1 MHSAIGTRIRKI
13 INRFHSYLLSVTVS
27 VITIKGTE
35 SRLLELGR
43 VADIT
48 GGQVDL
54 LQLLIFSLIPRSC
67 IIIQE
72 ESAFPPPV
80 WPGYETKLL
89 FDRYVTAML
98 QSLFIGECG

>member
-1 MHSAIGTRIRKI
+1 MVTLHSAIGTRMI
-13 INRFHSYLLSVTVS
+13 IKRFHSYLLSVTVS

-54 LQLLIFSLIPRSC
+54 LTSLVSLIPMSYIYRRSFSSSC
-67 IIIQE
+67 V
-72 ESAFPPPV
+72 AFV
-80 WPGYETKLL
+80 R
-89 FDRYVTAML
+89 D
-98 QSLFIGECG
+98 